1 MQTQEEQDPAAQWA
15 ALSRSDVPDEE
26 DPDLQ
31 QAINEVCNRG
41 VRLMLKDPR
50 PVEMED
56 YRSEIS
62 ELGAYFS
69 NKGNMEGAT
78 FIYVLYQ
85 MTQHIL
91 VKQTE
96 TLGGIYKAA
105 FLKIFDLLEDSGW
118 VLKPEGK
125 EGEPDENSVSPA
137 PADSG
142 LGSYGGQ

>member
-1 MQTQEEQDPAAQWA
+1 M
-15 ALSRSDVPDEE
+15 PDEE

-31 QAINEVCNRG
+31 QAINEVCAQQASMLSARRPAGMACYTPACQLIFWFLLCLQVCNRG

-78 FIYVLYQ
+78 F
-85 MTQHIL
+85 M
-91 VKQTE
+91 
-96 TLGGIYKAA
+96 
-105 FLKIFDLLEDSGW
+105 
-118 VLKPEGK
+118 
-125 EGEPDENSVSPA
+125 
-137 PADSG
+137 
-142 LGSYGGQ
+142 